1 MGVASVTPLKAINM
15 KVVKIIEN
23 VPIRNDEGWYLFI
36 QALIGSSY
44 VYGAVVCE
52 TAAEASAI
60 KEGHHLDI
68 EKTKFV
74 RRSTPTI

>member
-1 MGVASVTPLKAINM
+1 M

-44 VYGAVVCE
+44 VYGSVVCKTME
-52 TAAEASAI
+52 EAFSI
-60 KEGHHLDI
+60 KEGQHLDL
-68 EKTKFV
+68 EKTKFT
-74 RRSTPTI
+74 RRINL

>member
-1 MGVASVTPLKAINM
+1 M

-44 VYGAVVCE
+44 VYGSVVCKTME
-52 TAAEASAI
+52 EAFSI
-60 KEGHHLDI
+60 KEGPHLDL
-68 EKTKFV
+68 EKTKFM
-74 RRSTPTI
+74 RRINL

>member
-1 MGVASVTPLKAINM
+1 M

-44 VYGAVVCE
+44 VYGAVLCE
-52 TAAEASAI
+52 TMEEAFAI
-60 KEGHHLDI
+60 KEGQYLDI
-68 EKTKFV
+68 EKTKFE
-74 RRSTPTI
+74 RRTSL